1 MVKIELEEPEA
12 QAVVVLINDCQV
24 KPEMGYALTML
35 KMKII
40 QAFQK
45 ANKDKLAEELIGE
58 ARGEEEED

>member
-45 ANKDKLAEELIGE
+45 ENKDRLVKELEGE
-58 ARGEEEED
+58 YDGKED